1 MAALLVALAEGS
13 LSCLSSV
20 FWCLILVL
28 LSEEVYTL
36 FLPRLLLYPPPAP
49 PTGAGRLTGGPG
61 SLKDLLLA
69 TPEGA
74 GLWDFGTR
82 DFPVNGFLDLDL
94 GSTMS
99 VSWSLE
105 SFLFTLDPMENLVIF
120 LSVFFSMV
128 DVFSWGE
135 LLPELEDLSAVLA
148 LELAV
153 PEV

>member
-1 MAALLVALAEGS
+1 M
-13 LSCLSSV
+13 
-20 FWCLILVL
+20 
-28 LSEEVYTL
+28 
-36 FLPRLLLYPPPAP
+36 
-49 PTGAGRLTGGPG
+49 
-61 SLKDLLLA
+61 KDLLRA
-69 TPEGA
+69 TPDGA
-74 GLWDFGTR
+74 GLCDFGTR

-94 GSTMS
+94 GSAVS

-105 SFLFTLDPMENLVIF
+105 SFLFTLDPMENRVIF

-153 PEV
+153 PEL

>member
-1 MAALLVALAEGS
+1 M
-13 LSCLSSV
+13 
-20 FWCLILVL
+20 
-28 LSEEVYTL
+28 
-36 FLPRLLLYPPPAP
+36 FLPRPLEYPPPPAP
-49 PTGAGRLTGGPG
+49 TAPGVGLLTGGPG

-94 GSTMS
+94 GSTTS
-99 VSWSLE
+99 VSCSLE
-105 SFLFTLDPMENLVIF
+105 SFLLTLDPMENLVIF

-128 DVFSWGE
+128 EVFSWGE

-153 PEV
+153 PEL

>member
-1 MAALLVALAEGS
+1 M
-13 LSCLSSV
+13 
-20 FWCLILVL
+20 
-28 LSEEVYTL
+28 
-36 FLPRLLLYPPPAP
+36 
-49 PTGAGRLTGGPG
+49 
-61 SLKDLLLA
+61 KDLLLA

-153 PEV
+153 PEL

>member
-1 MAALLVALAEGS
+1 M
-13 LSCLSSV
+13 
-20 FWCLILVL
+20 
-28 LSEEVYTL
+28 
-36 FLPRLLLYPPPAP
+36 FLPRLLLYPPTP
-49 PTGAGRLTGGPG
+49 PTPGFGLLTGGPG
-61 SLKDLLLA
+61 SLKDLLRA
-69 TPEGA
+69 TPDGA
-74 GLWDFGTR
+74 GLCDFGTR

-94 GSTMS
+94 GSAVS

-105 SFLFTLDPMENLVIF
+105 SFLFTLDPMENRVIF

-153 PEV
+153 PEL